1 MNCILKR
8 LPSTIVCI
16 SLAISLGSCSVVNA
30 WLTESGQV
38 AREQYGPREALRKY
52 EWFKDAAAN
61 LDSKRADIKVLEKS
75 VDALEKNYTGVS
87 RKDWASDDRS
97 EQAQLTA
104 ELNGLRSS
112 YNDLAAEYN
121 AGMAKI
127 NFAFANVGQLPQGT
141 TEPLPR
147 EFKPYIN

>member
-1 MNCILKR
+1 MYWSLKR
-8 LPSTIVCI
+8 FLLCLPLLI
-16 SLAISLGSCSVVNA
+16 SLNSCALINA

-38 AREQYGPREALRKY
+38 AREQLGPREALRKY
-52 EWFKDAAAN
+52 EWFKGAAAN
-61 LDSKRADIKVLEKS
+61 LDSKRADIKVLEKNLKE
-75 VDALEKNYTGVS
+75 LESNYTGRS
-87 RKDWASDDRS
+87 RKDWEKSDRD
-97 EQAQLTA
+97 EQAQLKA

-112 YNDLAAEYN
+112 YNDLAADYN

-127 NFAFANVGQLPQGT
+127 NFAFANVGQLPQGS